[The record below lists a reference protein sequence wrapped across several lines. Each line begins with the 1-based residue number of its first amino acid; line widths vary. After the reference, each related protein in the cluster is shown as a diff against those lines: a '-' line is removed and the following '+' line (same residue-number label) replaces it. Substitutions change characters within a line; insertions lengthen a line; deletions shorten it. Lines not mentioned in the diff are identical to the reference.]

1 MVIRS
6 GILVLLAFC
15 FNFGRSLLS
24 CDKADPGAQRGIAV
38 FSVKMELGR
47 DGGWNKTVTRVI
59 LQQEGFGQNLRG
71 VGLAQLVADWRIRGL
86 VDRNNGKG
94 GNIASF
100 IWRPSTTRYD
110 F

>member
-1 MVIRS
+1 MYTEIPE
-6 GILVLLAFC
+6 FC
-15 FNFGRSLLS
+15 
-24 CDKADPGAQRGIAV
+24 
-38 FSVKMELGR
+38 VKMELSQ
-47 DGGWNKTVTRVI
+47 DGGLNKTATRVI
-59 LQQEGFGQNLRG
+59 LQQRGFGQNLRG
-71 VGLAQLVADWRIRGL
+71 VGLAELVADWRIRGL